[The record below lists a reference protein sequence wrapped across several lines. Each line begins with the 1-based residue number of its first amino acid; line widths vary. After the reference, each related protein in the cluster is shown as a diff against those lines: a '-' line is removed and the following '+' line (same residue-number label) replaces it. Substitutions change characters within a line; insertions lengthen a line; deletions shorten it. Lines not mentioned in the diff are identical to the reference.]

1 MANEV
6 IKSTAKEMTAA
17 LTESRDRWLAAVDGG
32 DPMEIALAEAD
43 AKLSLLEQV
52 KQANIYQLL
61 ARFCVPGTGMTEMVG
76 NVSEH
81 EAVRCTGLAILSGF
95 VPGRE
100 EYAIFAQRGAAAKVY
115 VKENG
120 YRKLLGML
128 PHCVMGDVK
137 VGYPQIQQLDG
148 KVEVWAVAGEADCTV
163 SGKRVSVEAKGEF
176 AVRLPVKRSRES
188 KEVIDNVDGIAAK
201 ARRRLLQMLWRKVSG
216 SAFVDDANEAD
227 ALNPDP
233 NNVIVVESAPQPALP
248 TQQETAAVSWGEE
261 ATQLGRKV
269 NEVSQRF
276 LDDFYMMLGECANMD
291 ELRTLYT
298 QMQTSAKAQTDGKID
313 QRVMEFL
320 TRFKDHRKTELGA
333 QQP

>member
-76 NVSEH
+76 NVSEP

-100 EYAIFAQRGAAAKVY
+100 EYAIFAQRGSAAKVY

-248 TQQETAAVSWGEE
+248 TQQEAAAVSWGEE
-261 ATQLGRKV
+261 ASRLAAKV
-269 NEVSQRF
+269 NGKSAEIM
-276 LDDFYMMLGECANMD
+276 DAFYISLGDCVTLD
-291 ELRTLYT
+291 ELQKEWQAL
-298 QMQTSAKAQTDGKID
+298 QAVAKTDKPD

>member
-52 KQANIYQLL
+52 KQPNIYQLL

-76 NVSEH
+76 NVSEP

-100 EYAIFAQRGAAAKVY
+100 EYAIFAQRGSAAKVY

-248 TQQETAAVSWGEE
+248 TQQESATVSWGEE
-261 ATQLGRKV
+261 ASQLAAKV
-269 NEVSQRF
+269 NGKSAEIMDAFSLSATVQRLKSCRKNGRHCRQLQKPTSPISVSW
-276 LDDFYMMLGECANMD
+276 N
-291 ELRTLYT
+291 
-298 QMQTSAKAQTDGKID
+298 S
-313 QRVMEFL
+313 
-320 TRFKDHRKTELGA
+320 
-333 QQP
+333 